1 MDTVIK
7 ISPKLRLPTFLFAFF
22 LGMLGIHRF
31 YVGKVGSGI
40 AQLLLSLTVVG
51 MAVTGIWVLID
62 WITILSGTFRDA
74 DGLKIMKWT
83 N

>member
-1 MDTVIK
+1 MDTDIK